1 MSTETISSR
10 YAGLDLWPTGHAVL
24 AMSEGQLAAAAAAHA
39 RAEEIAAAADAAA
52 ARLRDGDGRLIYV
65 GAGTS
70 GRIAV
75 QDGVELV
82 PTYDWDSARLVY
94 AVAGGMA
101 ALLSS
106 IEGAE
111 DDAAAG
117 EDEIRRAAPTPRDVV
132 IGVAASGRT
141 PYTVAAL
148 RAAAAAGA
156 LTVGV
161 ANNAGTPLLEAA
173 AHPIFLDTGAEIVA
187 GSTRMKA
194 GTAQKIA
201 LNLFSTAVMLRL
213 GRVYN
218 GLMVDMRVSNQ
229 KLRVRAVGMIREI
242 SGVEKMVAQHALE
255 RADGDIKL
263 AALIALGA
271 EADQGAAALREAG
284 NNLRAAI
291 DHLAAVGVRAPQ
303 RPDAKLH

>member
-24 AMSEGQLAAAAAAHA
+24 AMSEGQLAAAAAVHA
-39 RAEEIAAAADAAA
+39 RTEEIAAAADAAS
-52 ARLRDGDGRLIYV
+52 ARLRLG
-65 GAGTS
+65 
-70 GRIAV
+70 
-75 QDGVELV
+75 
-82 PTYDWDSARLVY
+82 PTYDWDSERLVF

-101 ALLSS
+101 ALVSG

-117 EDEIRRAAPTPRDVV
+117 KDAILRASPTPNDVV

-141 PYTVAAL
+141 PYTVAAV
-148 RAAAAAGA
+148 RAAATRGA
-156 LTVGV
+156 LTVGL

-173 AHPIFLDTGAEIVA
+173 AHPIFLDTGAEVVA

-218 GLMVDMRVSNQ
+218 GVMVDMRVSNQ
-229 KLRVRAVGMIREI
+229 KLRARAVDMIREI
-242 SGVEKMVAQHALE
+242 SGVERTVAEQALD
-255 RADGDIKL
+255 RAKGDIKL
-263 AALIALGA
+263 AALVALGA
-271 EADQGAAALREAG
+271 EAELGAEALRQAGDNLRTAIDSTAAARHPRIG
-284 NNLRAAI
+284 
-291 DHLAAVGVRAPQ
+291 
-303 RPDAKLH
+303 

>member
-1 MSTETISSR
+1 MSTEAISSR

-24 AMSEGQLAAAAAAHA
+24 AMAEGQLAAAAAAHA

-52 ARLRDGDGRLIYV
+52 ARLRDGDGRLFYV

-75 QDGVELV
+75 QDGVELI

-101 ALLSS
+101 ALVSG

-111 DDAAAG
+111 DDAAEGKDA
-117 EDEIRRAAPTPRDVV
+117 IRRASPTPSDVV

-141 PYTVAAL
+141 PYTVAAV
-148 RAAAAAGA
+148 RAAAAKGA
-156 LTVGV
+156 LTVGL
-161 ANNAGTPLLEAA
+161 ANNAGTPLLEAV

-218 GLMVDMRVSNQ
+218 GLMVNMRVSNQ
-229 KLRVRAVGMIREI
+229 KLRSRAAGIICEI
-242 SGVEKMVAQHALE
+242 SGVEKAVAEHALDQ
-255 RADGDIKL
+255 ADGDIKL
-263 AALIALGA
+263 AALLALGA
-271 EADQGAAALREAG
+271 EPEQGEEALHEAGDNLRTAIERIAAAR
-284 NNLRAAI
+284 
-291 DHLAAVGVRAPQ
+291 
-303 RPDAKLH
+303 RPHGG

>member
-1 MSTETISSR
+1 MSTEAISSR
-10 YAGLDLWPTGHAVL
+10 YAGLDLWPTRQTVL
-24 AMSEGQLAAAAAAHA
+24 AMAEGQLAAAAAVHA

-52 ARLRDGDGRLIYV
+52 ARLRNGDGRLIYV

-82 PTYDWDSARLVY
+82 PTYNWDSERLVY
-94 AVAGGMA
+94 ALAGGMT

-111 DDAAAG
+111 DDEAAG
-117 EDEIRRAAPTPRDVV
+117 LDAIRRASPTPGDVV

-141 PYTVAAL
+141 PYTVAAV
-148 RAAAAAGA
+148 RAAAATGA
-156 LTVGV
+156 LTVGL
-161 ANNAGTPLLEAA
+161 ANNAGTPLLAAA

-213 GRVYN
+213 GRVHD
-218 GLMVDMRVSNQ
+218 GLMVNMRVSNQ
-229 KLRVRAVGMIREI
+229 KLRVRAVDMIGEI
-242 SGVEKMVAQHALE
+242 SGVERIAAEHALD

-271 EADQGAAALREAG
+271 DAEQGAAALREAG
-284 NNLRAAI
+284 DNLRTAI
-291 DHLAAVGVRAPQ
+291 EHIRASTPA
-303 RPDAKLH
+303 PC